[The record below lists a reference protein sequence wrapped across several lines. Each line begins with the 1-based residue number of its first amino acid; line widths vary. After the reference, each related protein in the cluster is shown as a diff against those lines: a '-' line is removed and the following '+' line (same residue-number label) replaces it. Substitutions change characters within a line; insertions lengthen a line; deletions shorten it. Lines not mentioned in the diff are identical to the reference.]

1 MLANISESTVCARN
15 DFGGP
20 FCQLDKSMT
29 HALCAAVSYI
39 SPILS
44 LGSGSHVGR
53 EFSQSLA
60 TRILASVMR
69 FYGDNR
75 SGYT

>member
-1 MLANISESTVCARN
+1 MNCGVEVCAGN
-15 DFGGP
+15 DLGGP
-20 FCQLDKSMT
+20 LGQLDKSLT

-44 LGSGSHVGR
+44 LGSGSHVGG
-53 EFSQSLA
+53 ELSQSLGA
-60 TRILASVMR
+60 RILASVMC

-75 SGYT
+75 SDYT